1 MHAFT
6 VRYSL
11 NGNSTE
17 HTFEL
22 GQPDLALHEAALHLI
37 VLHFGDGENSLVMP
51 AADATPDEILAQA
64 QVLGLTDIVV
74 V

>member
-6 VRYSL
+6 VRYSP

-22 GQPDLALHEAALHLI
+22 DQPDLALHEAALHLI

-51 AADATPDEILAQA
+51 ASDATPDEILAQA

>member
-11 NGNSTE
+11 NGNSTD

-22 GQPDLALHEAALHLI
+22 DQPGLALHEAALHLI

>member
-22 GQPDLALHEAALHLI
+22 DQRGLALHEAALHLI
-37 VLHFGDGENSLVMP
+37 VLYFGDGENSLVMP